1 MENKNAVQ
9 PVAENLETQTLQPET
24 VVETAKEEVAQQAE
38 EMAAEQ
44 TQQVA
49 EQGFRP
55 NKKQTTVAVL
65 LVAATV
71 LGILRYSLGHLIPYG
86 DLRALSACV
95 PSALYLVAWL
105 MLSFMAVNKAVK
117 VGAFIGTGLQLL
129 RLIYSAISVLG
140 TNGYVS
146 LVLETLNYLGI
157 CYCISLIL
165 NNGGVQGRAKTWSN
179 LLTLYYVFDFSVFFY
194 LICFLQGWL
203 YKYDYLYDSI
213 IAHVFA
219 YSSYYKLWLLI
230 LKVLITFAYWHFAR
244 SEAFSSKYDAEAVPN
259 FSPLNKWMA
268 MAVIVP
274 VVIVVALIVIHNNCT
289 WFI

>member
-1 MENKNAVQ
+1 MENNEIVQ
-9 PVAENLETQTLQPET
+9 PVAGSAVDTAEVQIEQT
-24 VVETAKEEVAQQAE
+24 EVADTP
-38 EMAAEQ
+38 AA
-44 TQQVA
+44 
-49 EQGFRP
+49 FKP

-146 LVLETLNYLGI
+146 LVLETLNYLAI

-274 VVIVVALIVIHNNCT
+274 VVIVVALAVIYSNCM